1 MKLIET
7 GIYQLNDGRFRVKT
21 SAKCPV
27 THSMVRS
34 QQTVKTLKEARH
46 ARESFKEE
54 IASRVQEGETRI
66 TTLADYAEQ
75 WWSAKAPRLKASTSM
90 TYERALTHRIL
101 PELGHI
107 PIKALTRRDVLAWVT
122 WAESQRQPPA
132 AVRKIERDIT
142 AGRID
147 EIAAEQQIARIMDE
161 TDVATLSP
169 YGAPTVHKWWRVL
182 VQLLKDAHADE
193 YLASDIV
200 ARVTPPTSKAPPAR
214 ERRTLSVD
222 ELGKLL
228 EAVRLYSPQR
238 YAEVAMLA
246 TTGMRP
252 SELYAL
258 TWADIDYAAQTIHV
272 TKAVWGGVVSTT
284 KTGASREVPLA
295 TQTAEA
301 LRAHRKE
308 LIRKNHPGIPSG
320 LVFPSDAGT
329 HREPSSLKKCLD
341 MAREDAK
348 ITQRVSPQ
356 VLRRT
361 FNTLLIAYNV
371 DRIVIRATMG
381 HSSEQMTERYAGV
394 PMPMKLAAVGSLA
407 TSLATKSLTDNSQED
422 LTP

>member
-1 MKLIET
+1 
-7 GIYQLNDGRFRVKT
+7 
-21 SAKCPV
+21 
-27 THSMVRS
+27 
-34 QQTVKTLKEARH
+34 
-46 ARESFKEE
+46 
-54 IASRVQEGETRI
+54 
-66 TTLADYAEQ
+66 
-75 WWSAKAPRLKASTSM
+75 WWSAKAPRLKASTAM

-107 PIKALTRRDVLAWVT
+107 PIQSLTRRDVLAWVT

-132 AVRKIERDIT
+132 AVRRIERQI
-142 AGRID
+142 ARGRID
-147 EIAAEQQIARIMDE
+147 EVEAERQINHIMAT
-161 TDVATLSP
+161 TDPTTLQP

-200 ARVTPPTSKAPPAR
+200 ARVTPPTSKAPPVR

-222 ELGKLL
+222 ELGRLL

-258 TWADIDYAAQTIHV
+258 TWADIDYAAQTIYV

-301 LRAHRKE
+301 LRTHRKE

-329 HREPSSLKKCLD
+329 HREPSSLKK
-341 MAREDAK
+341 
-348 ITQRVSPQ
+348 
-356 VLRRT
+356 
-361 FNTLLIAYNV
+361 
-371 DRIVIRATMG
+371 
-381 HSSEQMTERYAGV
+381 
-394 PMPMKLAAVGSLA
+394 
-407 TSLATKSLTDNSQED
+407 
-422 LTP
+422 